1 MFALKTPRKL
11 RLEVAKINL
20 RVNWQIR
27 ARKVRVIDV
36 DGKQLGIMTPEEGI
50 RIAEEKG
57 LDLVEVAPHASPP
70 VCRIMDYGKYM
81 YEQKKRAREAK
92 KHRRSAELKEI
103 KLRYDTAEHD
113 YNFKIR
119 HAEEFLRSGKRV
131 KVTIVFRGREIVHSE
146 LGRKMLERVISDLS
160 GVANVEQPPKM
171 DGRTMS
177 TLLSPRQ
184 EILREGGRDAQDEDE

>member
-1 MFALKTPRKL
+1 MA
-11 RLEVAKINL
+11 EINL

-36 DGKQLGIMTPEEGI
+36 DGKQLGIMTPEEGM
-50 RIAEEKG
+50 RIAHEKG

-81 YEQKKRAREAK
+81 YEQKKKAREAK
-92 KHRRSAELKEI
+92 RHQRSTEVKEI
-103 KLRYDTAEHD
+103 KLKYDTAEHD
-113 YNFKIR
+113 YRFKVR

-131 KVTIVFRGREIVHSE
+131 KVTVVFRGREVVHSD
-146 LGRKMLERVISDLS
+146 LGFKMLERVISDLS
-160 GVANVEQPPKM
+160 HVGNVEQRPRM

-177 TLLSPRQ
+177 MLLVPKP
-184 EILREGGRDAQDEDE
+184 EIIRGEGERDAKDENE